1 MSGLFGRNRP
11 VYLESSG
18 YRRRRTVPKWVPVL
32 GLGAALGAGAV
43 LYWQQQGPRR
53 LTLEESAVF
62 QTRAERAEAELLQT
76 AKELD
81 ETRRRLEAAKAE
93 AGQAIADAKAAR
105 KGAETLKQDLALV
118 GELLP
123 PDPRGGAVGVRT
135 ARFSTEGA
143 AVAWQALL
151 TREAAAG
158 RLAKGVV
165 EVSVVGRR
173 ANGQDGTVTPEP
185 APIAFEGLYLRAQGR
200 VELPEGFAARQAT
213 IRVLDAEGGRVLGMR
228 VFNLR

>member
-18 YRRRRTVPKWVPVL
+18 RRRRRTVPKWVPVL
-32 GLGAALGAGAV
+32 VLGAALGAGAV

-62 QTRAERAEAELLQT
+62 QGRAERAEAELRRT
-76 AKELD
+76 AGELD
-81 ETRRRLEAAKAE
+81 EARRRLEASKAE
-93 AGQAIADAKAAR
+93 GARAVADAKGAR
-105 KGAETLKQDLALV
+105 KEAEILRQDLALV

-123 PDPRGGAVGVRT
+123 PDPRGGVVGVRT
-135 ARFSTEGA
+135 ARFVSEGA

-165 EVSVVGRR
+165 EVTVVGRR

-185 APIAFEGLYLRAQGR
+185 APVAFEGTYLRVQGR

-213 IRVLDAEGGRVLGMR
+213 VRVLEAEGGKVLGMR